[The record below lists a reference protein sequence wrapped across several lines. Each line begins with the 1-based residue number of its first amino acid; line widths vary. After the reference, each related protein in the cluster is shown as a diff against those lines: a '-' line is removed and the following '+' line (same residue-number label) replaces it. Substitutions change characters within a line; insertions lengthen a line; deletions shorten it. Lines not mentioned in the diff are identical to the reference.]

1 MGDFSA
7 MANGQIKVAGTTDNG
22 TRIGC
27 MKKFDAVL
35 LLVMVVS
42 VGFVR
47 AENAKEV
54 VVASAEELKGI
65 KAKKIT

>member
-1 MGDFSA
+1 FIEWGQPRVGDFSA

-35 LLVMVVS
+35 LLCLLMRIPRKWLLQVL
-42 VGFVR
+42 R
-47 AENAKEV
+47 N
-54 VVASAEELKGI
+54 
-65 KAKKIT
+65 

>member
-27 MKKFDAVL
+27 VKKFWQEIY
-35 LLVMVVS
+35 
-42 VGFVR
+42 VGFLFGGFFGAVVGGFLEWFNSNKR
-47 AENAKEV
+47 IEEDNEEV
-54 VVASAEELKGI
+54 
-65 KAKKIT
+65 

>member
-1 MGDFSA
+1 
-7 MANGQIKVAGTTDNG
+7 
-22 TRIGC
+22 

-42 VGFVR
+42 AGFVR

-54 VVASAEELKGI
+54 VVASTEALKVSGKEDHLEEGRC
-65 KAKKIT
+65 

>member
-1 MGDFSA
+1 
-7 MANGQIKVAGTTDNG
+7 MANGQIKAAGNADNG

-27 MKKFDAVL
+27 TKKFDAVL
-35 LLVMVVS
+35 LLC
-42 VGFVR
+42 
-47 AENAKEV
+47 ADEDTKKV

>member
-1 MGDFSA
+1 MV
-7 MANGQIKVAGTTDNG
+7 NGQIKVAGTTDNG

-35 LLVMVVS
+35 LLC
-42 VGFVR
+42 
-47 AENAKEV
+47 ADEDTKKV

>member
-1 MGDFSA
+1 

-27 MKKFDAVL
+27 MKFDAVL
-35 LLVMVVS
+35 LLC
-42 VGFVR
+42 
-47 AENAKEV
+47 ADEDTKKV